1 MDLAP
6 LRSHVSDSPGS
17 ARQRSASTRPSRTP
31 RTFAELL
38 YRHRIAAGLSR
49 LELAGLVQCSENY
62 VYRLES
68 RDLRHRRVP
77 TPWLV
82 RALTEAL
89 GLEPDEREALLRA
102 RDRLSR
108 SRPGQRLA

>member
-1 MDLAP
+1 MDPAA
-6 LRSHVSDSPGS
+6 LRSHLAHPTGS
-17 ARQRSASTRPSRTP
+17 VRQPSASTRPTRAP
-31 RTFAELL
+31 RSFAELL

-49 LELAGLVQCSENY
+49 IELAGLVQCSENY

-68 RDLRHRRVP
+68 RDLHHRRVP

-102 RDRLSR
+102 
-108 SRPGQRLA
+108 

>member
-1 MDLAP
+1 MDPAA
-6 LRSHVSDSPGS
+6 LRSHSSNPPGS
-17 ARQRSASTRPSRTP
+17 VRNRPASPRPIRAPRS
-31 RTFAELL
+31 FAELL

-82 RALTEAL
+82 RALSEAL
-89 GLEPDEREALLRA
+89 GLGPDQNESLLRA
-102 RDRLSR
+102 RDRLCR
-108 SRPGQRLA
+108 VPPRRRLT